1 MMTRGATSA
10 RRAGERGSGTVL
22 IMMVLLVLAVC
33 GAIGAV
39 ATGYALAAHGA
50 RAAADMTALGAAQA
64 MRTGGDPCAAAG
76 VLARRNG
83 VQLAACAVDGDP
95 GDFVVSVRVSMQV
108 DLHCPGLPTTLT
120 TRAYAG
126 VVPSS

>member
-1 MMTRGATSA
+1 MTSGTAPA

-22 IMMVLLVLAVC
+22 IMTVLLVLAVC

-64 MRTGGDPCAAAG
+64 MRTGGDPCTTAAD
-76 VLARRNG
+76 LARRNG
-83 VQLAACAVDGDP
+83 TELADCSVAGDP
-95 GDFVVSVRVSMQV
+95 GDFVVSVRVRVHV
-108 DLHCPGLPTTLT
+108 DLRLPGLPTTLT
-120 TRAYAG
+120 TRADAG
-126 VVPSS
+126 VVPPP